1 MKHFLKSYIKSILV
15 LTILLL
21 YLFLKEEYNFVL
33 IGFLVIWFGI
43 NVYVDRITFTR
54 KPKPNEYFAG
64 GLYFIK
70 SLTQIALA
78 ALGLFG
84 FDLVAFIMSQ
94 NVHQGVI
101 ITINIIFCLILL
113 YFIFMIATSKTPSFL
128 FSDNGFKYKYKQV
141 AYSDIDKIIPAKGG
155 SEPELVFK
163 NGSTLVLELS
173 WFLKNDRTL
182 ILKTITDNI
191 AING

>member
-1 MKHFLKSYIKSILV
+1 MKHFLKSYIKSIVVLV
-15 LTILLL
+15 ILAI
-21 YLFLKEEYNFVL
+21 YLFLKTDYNYIL
-33 IGFLVIWFGI
+33 IGFLFIWFAI
-43 NVYVDRITFTR
+43 NAYVDRITFLR
-54 KPKPNEYFAG
+54 IPKPNEYFAG

-70 SLTQIALA
+70 SLTQVALA

-84 FDLVAFIMSQ
+84 FDFTVFILSQ
-94 NVHQGVI
+94 NVHQAVI
-101 ITINIIFCLILL
+101 ISFNIAFCLILL

-128 FSDNGFKYKYKQV
+128 FSDDGFKYKYKQV
-141 AYSDIDKIIPAKGG
+141 TYSDIDKIIPAKGG

>member
-1 MKHFLKSYIKSILV
+1 MKHFLKSYIKSIVV
-15 LTILLL
+15 LATLSIYL
-21 YLFLKEEYNFVL
+21 YLKTDYNYIL
-33 IGFLVIWFGI
+33 IGFLFIWFAI
-43 NVYVDRITFTR
+43 NAYVDRITFIR

-70 SLTQIALA
+70 SLTQVALA
-78 ALGLFG
+78 AFGLFG
-84 FDLVAFIMSQ
+84 FDFAVFILSQ
-94 NVHQGVI
+94 NVHQAVLI
-101 ITINIIFCLILL
+101 SFNIVFCLVLL

-128 FSDNGFKYKYKQV
+128 FSEEGFKYKYKKV
-141 AYSDIDKIIPAKGG
+141 AYSDIESLIPAKGG
-155 SEPELVFK
+155 SEPELVLK

-191 AING
+191 SING